1 MARAFDLSVVQKA
14 IQDAGF
20 DGWLFYDFRGSD
32 PIARSILRL
41 DPSGHSTR
49 RWYYFV
55 PSSGNPTKL
64 VHAIEPSALDSL
76 PGTKRTYLSW
86 QSLETGLAEIL
97 AGRPRVAMQYSP
109 GNQVPYVSRVDA
121 GTVETVRKLG
131 AEPVSSGDIL
141 QLFDAVLDAEAYDSH
156 ERAGRFLGDLVL
168 AAFEHVGETLRRGRT
183 LDEAGLLA
191 FVEARLA
198 EGGLVYDHPAII
210 GVNEH
215 AADPHFEVP
224 KSGSSPI
231 RSGDVLLLDVWAKE
245 NRPGSIYADITWMAF
260 VGDEPR
266 AEVAEVFEIVRRARD
281 AAIERADSA
290 FRTGAELRGYE
301 LDRATRSVIE
311 GAGYGEYFI
320 HRTGH
325 SIGESTHGNGANLD
339 DLETHD
345 TRRILPGALFSVEP
359 GIYLPGRFG
368 VRSEVDVYHAG
379 DAAVVTGRPRQEELV
394 RIRV

>member
-1 MARAFDLSVVQKA
+1 AFDLSAVQSA
-14 IQDAGF
+14 IRDAGF

-49 RWYYFV
+49 RWYYWV
-55 PSSGNPTKL
+55 PKSGEPKKL
-64 VHAIEPSALDSL
+64 VHAIESAALDSL
-76 PGTKRTYLSW
+76 PGTKRVYLSW
-86 QSLETGLAEIL
+86 QSLEEGLADML

-121 GTVETVRKLG
+121 GTIEVVRKLG
-131 AEPVSSGDIL
+131 AEPLSSGDIL
-141 QLFDAVLDAEAYDSH
+141 QLFDAVLDEEGYASH
-156 ERAGRFLGDLVL
+156 ERAARVLGETVRE
-168 AAFEHVGETLRRGRT
+168 AFDHVGTTLRAGRT

-191 FVEARLA
+191 FVESRLR
-198 EGGLVYDHPAII
+198 EHGLVYDHPAII

-224 KSGSSPI
+224 ARGSAPI
-231 RSGDVLLLDVWAKE
+231 RKGDVLLLDVWAKE
-245 NRPGSIYADITWMAF
+245 DRPGAIYADITWMAF
-260 VGDEPR
+260 IGDDPPR
-266 AEVAEVFEIVRRARD
+266 EVLEVFGAALRARD
-281 AAIERADSA
+281 AVIEAADRA
-290 FRTGAELRGYE
+290 FKGGADLRGFE
-301 LDRATRSVIE
+301 LDRIARATITE
-311 GAGYGEYFI
+311 AGYGERFI

-368 VRSEVDVYHAG
+368 VRTEVDVYHAG
-379 DAAVVTGRPRQEELV
+379 DRAVVTGVPRQTELV
-394 RIRV
+394 RIVV